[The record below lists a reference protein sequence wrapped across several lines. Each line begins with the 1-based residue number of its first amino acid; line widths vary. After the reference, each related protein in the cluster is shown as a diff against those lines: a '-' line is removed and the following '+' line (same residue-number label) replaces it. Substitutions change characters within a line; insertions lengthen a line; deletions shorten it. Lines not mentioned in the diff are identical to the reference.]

1 MFSSLSPLSSCC
13 CCGVCTGTSFVAII
27 HFLACVAVVVNS
39 ILHFIFHMETYG
51 SVWSP
56 EGLLL
61 VTMFALMGVP
71 VTFAAMLGAWLKLE
85 SYVRAYLIYFL
96 ASFVVVTGL
105 LSWGVLVKDP
115 CMTAAAL
122 QGELAKTYGD
132 AFSCGIVRIGAYLL
146 VALTVLPQTY
156 ALWCIWSFCEEL
168 RVGIHAPALE
178 DLVIGQ
184 DKVFLWNPQEP
195 LKQSMRSAQY
205 GAVPVGGEHPIFGS
219 EHETNYP
226 PPRMY

>member
-1 MFSSLSPLSSCC
+1 MFETLCQLGWICF
-13 CCGVCTGTSFVAII
+13 GNV
-27 HFLACVAVVVNS
+27 LA
-39 ILHFIFHMETYG
+39 
-51 SVWSP
+51 P
-56 EGLLL
+56 
-61 VTMFALMGVP
+61 AL
-71 VTFAAMLGAWLKLE
+71 
-85 SYVRAYLIYFL
+85 
-96 ASFVVVTGL
+96 
-105 LSWGVLVKDP
+105 
-115 CMTAAAL
+115 
-122 QGELAKTYGD
+122 
-132 AFSCGIVRIGAYLL
+132 
-146 VALTVLPQTY
+146 QTY